1 VILRRGHRIRG
12 AAQVSTL
19 LMCLL
24 AVGSSSAQLALGA
37 EAAPSRPCVTKQ
49 GPVGSP
55 FLDCSEGKV
64 FNIVPPGQTGTY
76 SSADLAAAELGQ
88 GFPAHTRD
96 QEPLY
101 ANLLNLAPNVTE
113 ADISHFYKDASFMAD
128 LSQAERV
135 ETFPAPHDGTVIVRD
150 KQFGVPHIFGKTRA
164 DTEFG
169 SGYASAEDR
178 LFEMDVLRHVGRA
191 QLTSFIGPSPSN
203 EAMDCSVAA
212 AAGYSEAELQAQ
224 VDNFPALH
232 PTPITIE
239 GRTTTEGQQLASD
252 SSAYSEGVNEYA
264 AEAAIGGGQNSAKMP
279 AEYALLGIT
288 PPAPGT
294 PTEWKPTDL
303 VATGTL
309 VQAIFATGGGNE
321 TASAL
326 LYESLVKRYGQ
337 VQGSKIW
344 SDLRS
349 QNDPSAQV
357 SIKKTFNYEHVPS
370 SVDPNSLAMPLAP
383 HSDAY
388 HLGHEDCQATT
399 APSQPSQSAAQ
410 ASGVDLAPL
419 LDALKKGTPH
429 GSNELIVDGAHS
441 AGGHP
446 IAVFGPQ
453 TSYFVPQLLHEVDLH
468 GPGIQARGVS
478 FSGTEVFVE
487 LGRGVDYAWSA
498 TSAGADIVDQRL
510 EKLCNTD
517 GSPPTT
523 ASTAY
528 MYNGVCTPMYERT
541 DTQVGKTSAG
551 SQEPPVLLTIKI
563 ERTVHGPVIG
573 RTTARDPATGQ
584 VIPVAVSSQR
594 STFGDELGSSPAFME
609 WNDPEIIHNATDFQ
623 RAAGKNTGTFNW
635 TYVDSKNVAYYMS
648 GKLPVRNPNVDPNF
662 PTWGTGAWEW
672 QGFVPG
678 DLSAAD
684 VHPRASTIPAGTGEV
699 NGTLSGGFFTSWNNK
714 PAPGFSAADSNFAYG
729 PVYRVQSLSDRLKA
743 ILKTRLATPA
753 DVVNAMEDGGSVD
766 LDGSQL
772 VGPIAAVLHGA
783 SLTPAEQQVL
793 GILTSWSQDKFWGS
807 GVPGAHRRDRS
818 GSGSYEQ
825 GNAVAIMDKL
835 YPRLAHAI
843 FDPWL
848 SPRANTSEPDSFG
861 QLTGLN
867 PLNDLPRAQGSAYD
881 GGWEGYLQRSLQQA
895 VNPAIAHGYSQVYC
909 GGNGSGGNGDLASCR
924 AALKSALD
932 STISQLTNLYGSSDP
947 NAWTCS
953 RSNETGGLAPGSA
966 QADSARCNPS
976 LDDIQYRVLGVGK
989 VPSMP
994 WVNRPTFQQVVQ
1006 FPNGRPTG

>member
-1 VILRRGHRIRG
+1 
-12 AAQVSTL
+12 
-19 LMCLL
+19 
-24 AVGSSSAQLALGA
+24 
-37 EAAPSRPCVTKQ
+37 
-49 GPVGSP
+49 
-55 FLDCSEGKV
+55 
-64 FNIVPPGQTGTY
+64 
-76 SSADLAAAELGQ
+76 LGQ

-101 ANLLNLAPNVTE
+101 ANLINLAPSVTE
-113 ADISHFYKDASFMAD
+113 AEIGNFYKDASFMAD

-135 ETFPAPHDGTVIVRD
+135 ETFPAPHDGTVILRD
-150 KQFGVPHIFGKTRA
+150 KKFGVPHIFGRTRA

-169 SGYASAEDR
+169 SGFASAEDR

-191 QLTSFIGPSPSN
+191 QLTSFIGPSASN
-203 EAMDCSVAA
+203 EAMDCSVAS

-224 VDNFPALH
+224 VDSFPALH

-252 SSAYSEGVNEYA
+252 ASAYSEGVNEYA
-264 AEAAIGGGQNSAKMP
+264 AEAAIGGGQNNAKMP
-279 AEYALLGIT
+279 AEYAALGIS

-294 PTEWKPTDL
+294 PTEWKSTDL
-303 VATGTL
+303 VSTGTL

-326 LYESLVKRYGQ
+326 LYQSLVNRYGQ
-337 VQGSKIW
+337 AQGSKIW

-357 SIKKTFNYEHVPS
+357 SIKKSFNYEHVPA
-370 SVDPNSLAMPLAP
+370 SVDPASLAMPLAP

-388 HLGHEDCQATT
+388 HLGHEDCQVSAAPAKASQT
-399 APSQPSQSAAQ
+399 APHG
-410 ASGVDLAPL
+410 SGVDLAPL
-419 LDALKKGTPH
+419 LEALKKGTPH

-468 GPGIQARGVS
+468 GPGLQARGVS
-478 FSGTEVFVE
+478 FAGTEVFVE

-498 TSAGADIVDQRL
+498 TSAGADIIDQRL

-528 MYNGVCTPMYERT
+528 IYNGVCTPMFERT
-541 DTQVGKTSAG
+541 DTQVGTPSAA

-573 RTTARDPATGQ
+573 RTTAKDPATGQ

-594 STFGDELGSSPAFME
+594 STFGDELGSAPAYME

-635 TYVDSKNVAYYMS
+635 AYVDSKNVAYYMS
-648 GKLPVRNPNVDPNF
+648 GKLPARNPHVDPNF
-662 PTWGTGAWEW
+662 PTWGTGAWDW
-672 QGFVPG
+672 QGFVPS

-684 VHPRASTIPAGTGEV
+684 VHPRASTIPAGSGEV
-699 NGTLSGGFFTSWNNK
+699 NGTLANGIFTSWNNK

-743 ILKTRLATPA
+743 ILKTRVATPA

-772 VGPIAAVLHGA
+772 VGPIAAALRGA
-783 SLTPAEQQVL
+783 SLTSPEKQVL
-793 GILTSWSQDKFWGS
+793 GILQSWSKDKFWGS

-835 YPRLAHAI
+835 YPRLAHAV

-848 SPRANTSEPDSFG
+848 APANAGEPDIFG
-861 QLTGLN
+861 QLTGMVS
-867 PLNDLPRAQGSAYD
+867 LNDLPRAQGSAYD

-895 VNPAIAHGYSQVYC
+895 VNPAIAHGYSQAYC
-909 GGNGSGGNGDLASCR
+909 GGNGTGGNGELASCQ

-932 STISQLTNLYGSSDP
+932 STISQLTNIYGSSDP

-953 RSNETGGLAPGSA
+953 RSNETGGRAPGTA
-966 QADSARCNPS
+966 QADSVRCNPS
-976 LDDIQYRVLGVGK
+976 LDDIQHSVLGVGK

-1006 FPNGRPTG
+1006 FPGGR

>member
-1 VILRRGHRIRG
+1 VNLRREWRVRR
-12 AAQVSTL
+12 ARRVFTL
-19 LMCLL
+19 LLCLT
-24 AVGSSSAQLALGA
+24 AVGWGATQPALGA
-37 EAAPSRPCVTKQ
+37 EEPSSACATKQ
-49 GPVGSP
+49 GPVGSA
-55 FLDCSEGKV
+55 FLDCADGHA

-76 SSADLAAAELGQ
+76 SAADLSAAELGQ

-96 QEPLY
+96 QLPLY
-101 ANLLNLAPNVTE
+101 ANLLNVAPNLTE
-113 ADISHFYKDASFMAD
+113 AQIGDFYKDASFVAD
-128 LSQAERV
+128 LAQAERV
-135 ETFPAPHDGTVIVRD
+135 ESFPTPHDGTVILRD
-150 KQFGVPHIFGKTRA
+150 KQFGVPHIFGRTRA

-191 QLTSFIGPSPSN
+191 QLTSFVGPSPSN
-203 EAMDCSVAA
+203 EAMDCSVAS

-224 VDNFPALH
+224 VDSFPALH

-239 GRTTTEGQQLASD
+239 GKTTTEGQQLVSDAS
-252 SSAYSEGVNEYA
+252 AFSEGVNEYA
-264 AEAAIGGGQNSAKMP
+264 AEAAIGGGQNGAKMP
-279 AEYALLGIT
+279 AEYAALGIT
-288 PPAPGT
+288 PPAPGA
-294 PTEWKPTDL
+294 PTEWKSTDL

-326 LYESLVKRYGQ
+326 LYQSLVNRYGQ
-337 VQGSKIW
+337 AQGAKIW

-349 QNDPSAQV
+349 QNDPSAPV
-357 SIKKTFNYEHVPS
+357 SIKKSFSYEHVPAR
-370 SVDPNSLAMPLAP
+370 VDPNSLAMPLAP

-399 APSQPSQSAAQ
+399 AASQPSQSSAPG
-410 ASGVDLAPL
+410 SGVDLAPL
-419 LDALKKGTPH
+419 LDALKPGTPH

-453 TSYFVPQLLHEVDLH
+453 TSYFVPQLLHEIDLH
-468 GPGIQARGVS
+468 GPGLQARGVS

-498 TSAGADIVDQRL
+498 TSAGADIIDQRL

-528 MYNGVCTPMYERT
+528 IYNGACTPMFEQT
-541 DTQVGKTSAG
+541 DTQLGTPSAA
-551 SQEPPVLLTIKI
+551 SQEPPVVLSIKI

-573 RTTARDPATGQ
+573 RSTARDPATGQ

-594 STFGDELGSSPAFME
+594 STFGDELGSAPAYME

-623 RAAGKNTGTFNW
+623 RAAAKNTGTFNW
-635 TYVDSKNVAYYMS
+635 AYVDSKNVAYYMS
-648 GKLPVRNPNVDPNF
+648 GELPQRNPHINPNF

-699 NGTLSGGFFTSWNNK
+699 NGTLASGIFTSWNNK

-729 PVYRVQSLSDRLKA
+729 SVYRVQSLSDRLKA
-743 ILKTRLATPA
+743 ILRKRLATPA

-772 VGPIAAVLHGA
+772 IGPIAAVLRGA

-793 GILTSWSQDKFWGS
+793 GILESWSRDKVWGS
-807 GVPGAHRRDRS
+807 VVAGAHRRDRS
-818 GSGSYEQ
+818 ASGSYEQ

-835 YPRLAHAI
+835 YPRLAHAV
-843 FDPWL
+843 FGPWL
-848 SPRANTSEPDSFG
+848 SPGPNTGEPDIFG
-861 QLTGLN
+861 QLAGMN
-867 PLNDLPRAQGSAYD
+867 GLNDLPRAQGSAYD
-881 GGWEGYLQRSLQQA
+881 GGWEGYLQRALKQA
-895 VNPAIAHGYSQVYC
+895 VNPTLGHAYSQAYC
-909 GGNGSGGNGDLASCR
+909 GGNGSGGNGDLPSCQL
-924 AALKSALD
+924 ALKSALD
-932 STISQLTNLYGSSDP
+932 STISQLTNIYASSDP

-953 RSNETGGLAPGSA
+953 RSNETGRAPGSA
-966 QADSARCNPS
+966 QADGARCNPS
-976 LDDIQYRVLGVGK
+976 LDDIQHSVLGVGK
-989 VPSMP
+989 VPAIP
-994 WVNRPTFQQVVQ
+994 WVNRPTFQQIVQ
-1006 FPNGRPTG
+1006 FPGGRGG

>member
-1 VILRRGHRIRG
+1 MGVRSRT
-12 AAQVSTL
+12 QVAGRLATMVL
-19 LMCLL
+19 CLT
-24 AVGSSSAQLALGA
+24 AVGWSSAQLALGA
-37 EAAPSRPCVTKQ
+37 EAQPSSSCATKQ
-49 GPVGSP
+49 GPVGAP

-76 SSADLAAAELGQ
+76 SAADLAAAELGQ

-101 ANLLNLAPNVTE
+101 ANLIKLAPNVTE
-113 ADISHFYKDASFMAD
+113 ADIGNFYKDASFMAD
-128 LSQAERV
+128 VAQAERI

-150 KQFGVPHIFGKTRA
+150 KQFGVAHVFGRTRA

-169 SGYASAEDR
+169 SGFASAEDR

-232 PTPITIE
+232 PAPITIE
-239 GRTTTEGQQLASD
+239 GRTTTEGQQLSNDAT
-252 SSAYSEGVNEYA
+252 AYSEGVNEYA
-264 AEAAIGGGQNSAKMP
+264 AEAAIGGGQNGAKMP
-279 AEYALLGIT
+279 AEYAALGIT

-294 PTEWKPTDL
+294 ATAWKPTDL

-326 LYESLVKRYGQ
+326 LYQSLVNRYGQ
-337 VQGSKIW
+337 AQGAKIW

-349 QNDPSAQV
+349 QNDPNAQV
-357 SIKKTFNYEHVPS
+357 SIKKSFNYEHVPA

-388 HLGHEDCQATT
+388 HLGHEDCQASA
-399 APSQPSQSAAQ
+399 APSP
-410 ASGVDLAPL
+410 ASPTAGQGSGLDLTPL
-419 LDALKKGTPH
+419 LNALKQGTPH
-429 GSNELIVDGAHS
+429 ASNELIVDGAHS
-441 AGGHP
+441 VNGHP

-468 GPGIQARGVS
+468 GPGLQARGVS
-478 FSGTEVFVE
+478 FAGTEVFVE

-541 DTQVGKTSAG
+541 DTQVGKSSAA
-551 SQEPPVLLTIKI
+551 SQEPPVVLNIKI

-594 STFGDELGSSPAFME
+594 STFGDELGSAPAYME

-635 TYVDSKNVAYYMS
+635 AYVDSKNVAYYMS
-648 GKLPVRNPNVDPNF
+648 GKLPQRNPHVDPNF

-672 QGFVPG
+672 QGFVPT

-684 VHPRASTIPAGTGEV
+684 VHPRASTIPGGPGEV
-699 NGTLSGGFFTSWNNK
+699 NGTLANGIFTSWNNK
-714 PAPGFSAADSNFAYG
+714 PAPGFSAADNQFSYG

-753 DVVNAMEDGGSVD
+753 DVVNAMEDGCSVD

-793 GILTSWSQDKFWGS
+793 GILQGWSKGKFWGA
-807 GVPGAHRRDRS
+807 GVGEAHRRDRS

-835 YPRLAHAI
+835 YPRLAHAV

-848 SPRANTSEPDSFG
+848 APHATGEPDIFG

-867 PLNDLPRAQGSAYD
+867 SLNDLPRAQGSAYD

-909 GGNGSGGNGDLASCR
+909 GGNGSGANGALASCQ
-924 AALKSALD
+924 AALRSALD
-932 STISQLTNLYGSSDP
+932 STIGQLTSVYGTSDP

-953 RSNETGGLAPGSA
+953 RSNETGGRAPGSA
-966 QADSARCNPS
+966 QADGVRCNPS
-976 LDDIQYRVLGVGK
+976 LDDIQFSVLGVGK

-1006 FPNGRPTG
+1006 FPGGR